1 MFDEEFKI
9 ALQNLSIAEKDKL
22 IFRLIKKDLKLA
34 KKLHFELVDT
44 ETVEQKRAQVS
55 EKITSYIEKMPNF
68 TRNLKQILSHLRS
81 ISGFITEHVN
91 TTKDKYG
98 EIALN
103 IQMLNEIIEYN
114 KELLTANQRND
125 GYKLYIYIIARTF
138 KILLLTKAINEDYW
152 MEYREALSNLGQNIG
167 SVHPLLKIAINN
179 QLNVNWLIDFEI
191 PIDILSFH
199 KELRANGFL
208 K

>member
-44 ETVEQKRAQVS
+44 ETVDEKRAQVS
-55 EKITSYIEKMPNF
+55 EKITTHIEKIPNF
-68 TRNLKQILSHLRS
+68 ARNLKQILSYMRS
-81 ISGFITEHVN
+81 ISGFITEHVY

-114 KELLTANQRND
+114 RELLTANRLND

-138 KILLLTKAINEDYW
+138 KILLLIKVINEDYW
-152 MEYREALSNLGQNIG
+152 MEYSEALSNLGQNIG
-167 SVHPLLKIAINN
+167 SVHPLMKIAINN

-191 PIDILSFH
+191 PMDILSFH
-199 KELRANGFL
+199 KDLRANGFL

>member
-44 ETVEQKRAQVS
+44 ETVDEKRAQVS
-55 EKITSYIEKMPNF
+55 ERITSHIEKIPNF
-68 TRNLKQILSHLRS
+68 ARNLKQILSHMRS
-81 ISGFITEHVN
+81 ISGFITEHGY

-114 KELLTANQRND
+114 KELLTANRRND
-125 GYKLYIYIIARTF
+125 GYKLYVYIIARTF
-138 KILLLTKAINEDYW
+138 KILLLIKVINEDYW
-152 MEYREALSNLGQNIG
+152 MEYSEALSNLGQNIG
-167 SVHPLLKIAINN
+167 SVHPLMKIAINN
-179 QLNVNWLIDFEI
+179 QLSVNWLINFEI
-191 PIDILSFH
+191 PMDILSFH